1 MLTFEAPNMCRLVS
15 RVEGFVADTALLQD
29 NDVVVV
35 PVEKLAAIVVKSMM
49 VDSGDRGMEYVE
61 SGKEDEQIMMG
72 CDYSE
77 YENLRRAAVACA
89 TRTFR

>member
-1 MLTFEAPNMCRLVS
+1 MLLLFLSKNSRRL
-15 RVEGFVADTALLQD
+15 G
-29 NDVVVV
+29 N
-35 PVEKLAAIVVKSMM
+35 LAAIVVKSMM

-61 SGKEDEQIMMG
+61 SGKGDEQIMMG

-77 YENLRRAAVACA
+77 YDNPRRAAVACA

>member
-35 PVEKLAAIVVKSMM
+35 PVEKLAARRQP
-49 VDSGDRGMEYVE
+49 RGLVE
-61 SGKEDEQIMMG
+61 KT
-72 CDYSE
+72 
-77 YENLRRAAVACA
+77 
-89 TRTFR
+89 TRSFPRHH